1 MHPIDHA
8 WALLKAN
15 SPEEIVQQAFEQEEE
30 NKRSREKVAE
40 MLRAAEERKRI
51 ELLRMTADP
60 ERAAEAK
67 RMLREMDPEGPQY

>member
-1 MHPIDHA
+1 MRPIDAA
-8 WALLKAN
+8 WALLKA
-15 SPEEIVQQAFEQEEE
+15 PGAQEAKDQQE
-30 NKRSREKVAE
+30 RERVAE

-67 RMLREMDPEGPQY
+67 RMLREMDPEGTQY